1 MGVRSLL
8 KPERVPVLRT
18 ELRQNQRAILGKARG
33 HRVVVVSSS
42 SGEAEEKYVL
52 GKAYFE
58 DLLNQ
63 MQSLTDTLEIMADRR
78 LLNQIMSV
86 SDTLDEDLRV
96 GRLAGIEEAFA
107 DD

>member
-42 SGEAEEKYVL
+42 SGEAEEKYVPRQ
-52 GKAYFE
+52 G
-58 DLLNQ
+58 LL
-63 MQSLTDTLEIMADRR
+63 
-78 LLNQIMSV
+78 
-86 SDTLDEDLRV
+86 
-96 GRLAGIEEAFA
+96 
-107 DD
+107 

>member
-1 MGVRSLL
+1 MKR
-8 KPERVPVLRT
+8 RRNT
-18 ELRQNQRAILGKARG
+18 F
-33 HRVVVVSSS
+33 
-42 SGEAEEKYVL
+42 L